1 MDTYFGRLM
10 HFFDLTDLR
19 NAFLSEK
26 DVNEA
31 KALLAAHA
39 AKTLSPSVTNDQLW
53 DAKKSSFTVGSEQNL
68 FLTFFLSSDLPSA
81 ASLLHFPSLAPRG

>member
-39 AKTLSPSVTNDQLW
+39 AKTLPPSVTNDQLW

-68 FLTFFLSSDLPSA
+68 ILT
-81 ASLLHFPSLAPRG
+81 